1 MSTQPHFMK
10 KTFSVLLGNMADQ
23 DGIPWSRLTVLIIVC
38 EEDARTWASSL
49 GLSGH
54 HVGITAVYLVSLGY
68 VYCSVA
74 RAMMAGNKDDYPAGQ
89 RYWKL

>member
-1 MSTQPHFMK
+1 
-10 KTFSVLLGNMADQ
+10 MADQ

-38 EEDARTWASSL
+38 EEDRRTWASSP
-49 GLSGH
+49 GLRSH
-54 HVGITAVYLVSLGY
+54 HVGTTAVCLVSLGY

-89 RYWKL
+89 RYRELYFVLRLVLCPEC